1 MSLFQFLASDKQLK
15 DVKNKLVEFISI
27 NEAIKN
33 GMEFDDSIMKDDEID
48 KDEKTLPSFKNE
60 EDLNEIEISNNEYH
74 STEFSKE
81 YSKKEYCSE
90 LNWEFSETRAKEL
103 ITYLTEE
110 IKDCGE
116 IEVWNIWIDDEIQ
129 ETVVNTVDI
138 NSLTVEDLRFLDAN
152 TGCEKPKCL
161 IIKG

>member
-27 NEAIKN
+27 NEAIES
-33 GMEFDDSIMKDDEID
+33 GIEFDDSIMKDNEID

-81 YSKKEYCSE
+81 YSKKKYCSE
-90 LNWEFSETRAKEL
+90 LNWEFSDVRAKEL
-103 ITYLTEE
+103 ITYITEE
-110 IKDCGE
+110 IKGCEE
-116 IEVWNIWIDDEIQ
+116 IEVWNIWIDDEI
-129 ETVVNTVDI
+129 EEPVVNTVNI
-138 NSLTVEDLRFLDAN
+138 NSLTVDDLRFLDAS